1 MALESDCKIGM
12 KLYIAVIESEKRAG
26 RRVKLAIH
34 ASSRRTAE
42 ALAIRRFTKW
52 TLRSLHLASG
62 QKCIA
67 FQDEF
72 PA

>member
-1 MALESDCKIGM
+1 M
-12 KLYIAVIESEKRAG
+12 VESEKRKG

-42 ALAIRRFTKW
+42 ALAISRFTKW
-52 TLRSLHLASG
+52 TVTSLHLPPG